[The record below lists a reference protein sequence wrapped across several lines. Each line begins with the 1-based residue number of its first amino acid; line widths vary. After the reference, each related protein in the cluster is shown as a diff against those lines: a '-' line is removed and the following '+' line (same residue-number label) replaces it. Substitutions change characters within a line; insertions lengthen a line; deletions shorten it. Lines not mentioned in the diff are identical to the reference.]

1 MDKPIPPQTC
11 WLTGLPAAGKTTL
24 AVETG
29 VALRQHGLAVCLLDG
44 DELRAGLCRDLGF
57 SPADRAEN
65 MRRVAEM
72 ARLLNDQGVWVLVA
86 LVSPSV
92 VGRETARRIIGAGRF
107 VEVHV
112 ATPLAVCQ
120 SRDPKG
126 LYALA
131 KTYPDLALT
140 GVQAPYEPPLQP
152 DLIIHTETSATE
164 ISVQAMTALLLR
176 GQTPPL
182 TVARIKTH
190 ERT

>member
-1 MDKPIPPQTC
+1 MDKPISPQTC
-11 WLTGLPAAGKTTL
+11 WFTGLPAAGKTTL
-24 AVETG
+24 AVATG
-29 VALRQHGLAVCLLDG
+29 AVLRQRGLSVCLLDG

-57 SPADRAEN
+57 SPVDREEN

-72 ARLLNDQGVWVLVA
+72 ARLLNDQGVWVMVA

-92 VGRETARRIIGAGRF
+92 AGRETARQIIGAGRF

-112 ATPLAVCQ
+112 ATPLAACQ

-126 LYALA
+126 LYAQA
-131 KTYPDLALT
+131 KANPDLALT

-152 DLIIHTETSATE
+152 DLIVHTETTSTE
-164 ISVQAMTALLLR
+164 ISAQAICALLLR
-176 GQTPPL
+176 GQKNPL
-182 TVARIKTH
+182 TVARTNTH

>member
-11 WLTGLPAAGKTTL
+11 WFTGLPAAGKTTL
-24 AVETG
+24 SVATGAV
-29 VALRQHGLAVCLLDG
+29 LRQHGLPVCLLDG

-72 ARLLNDQGVWVLVA
+72 ARLLNDQGLWVLVA

-92 VGRETARRIIGAGRF
+92 AGRETARQIIGSGRF

-126 LYALA
+126 LYAQA
-131 KTYPDLALT
+131 KANPDLALT

-164 ISVQAMTALLLR
+164 ISVQAIAALLLR
-176 GQTPPL
+176 AQKNPL
-182 TVARIKTH
+182 TVARTNTH